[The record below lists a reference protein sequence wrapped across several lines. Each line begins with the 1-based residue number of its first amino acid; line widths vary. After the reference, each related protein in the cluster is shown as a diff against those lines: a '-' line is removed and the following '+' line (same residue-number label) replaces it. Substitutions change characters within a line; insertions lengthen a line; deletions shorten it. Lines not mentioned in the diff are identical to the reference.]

1 MRIAF
6 IGDSVTEGCFELTPR
21 EGGFDVVYDRENCYV
36 SYLKQRLVETFPE
49 KNIEVINAG
58 ISGNTTEQ
66 GLERLDRDVLIFNP
80 DIVVI
85 CYGLNNG
92 CSRDPQ
98 GFAQTLSA
106 IFQKLNERKIQGVF
120 MTPNMYNTYIHSEV
134 LDCLQEMAADCAAC
148 QNSGDMDAVMQAGID
163 AALESGITVCDAY
176 GVWKKLE
183 EYGVDTTALLSN
195 KLNHPTRKMHKL
207 FADMLYPILVKEI
220 ENDYL
225 K

>member
-1 MRIAF
+1 MRIVF
-6 IGDSVTEGCFELTPR
+6 LGDSVTEGCFELTNCP
-21 EGGFDVVYDRENCYV
+21 GGFDVIYDRENCYV
-36 SYLKQRLVETFPE
+36 SYLKQRLTQAFPE

-66 GLERLDRDVLIFNP
+66 GLERFDRDVLRHNP

-92 CSRDPQ
+92 CSRNPQ
-98 GFAQTLSA
+98 GFADTLNA
-106 IFQKLNERKIQGVF
+106 IFDKLNARNIPGVF

-134 LDCLQEMAADCAAC
+134 LDCLVGMAEDCAAC
-148 QNSGDMDAVMQAGID
+148 QNSGDMDQVMAAGI
-163 AALESGITVCDAY
+163 AAAEAKKITVCDAY

-195 KLNHPTRKMHKL
+195 KLNHPSRKMHKL
-207 FADMLYPILVKEI
+207 FADMLYPILAELIQKAE
-220 ENDYL
+220 
-225 K
+225 